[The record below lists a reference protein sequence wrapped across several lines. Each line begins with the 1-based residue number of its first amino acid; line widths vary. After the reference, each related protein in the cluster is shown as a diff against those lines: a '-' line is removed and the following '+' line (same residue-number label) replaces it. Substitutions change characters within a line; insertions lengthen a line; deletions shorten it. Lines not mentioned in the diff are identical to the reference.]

1 MRTVV
6 RRSAAGAAATTAL
19 LLSGACSFSFS
30 LGSTGVDGEELAQVV
45 ETQLAAEVGQ
55 RPESVTCPE
64 DLPARVG
71 AEVRCELDSG
81 DGVYGVT
88 VTATSVEDGDVKFD
102 IVVDE
107 TPMR

>member
-1 MRTVV
+1 MRTVI
-6 RRSAAGAAATTAL
+6 RRSAAGAAATAL

-30 LGSTGVDGEELAQVV
+30 LGSASVDGEELARVV

-55 RPESVTCPE
+55 HPESVTCPE